1 MSMKTLV
8 RSALLLFILACISVF
23 TIRRFSASGPSAG
36 KQSVQPTAN
45 SPSSSSSDSVPI
57 LPQTK
62 VVAYYFHGHRRCPA
76 CRRVEAV
83 AQEAVH
89 VGFPDSLQ
97 KNVLEWRSVDI
108 EDPANRHY
116 ATDYQ
121 VYWNALV
128 LVKFKDGKQIE
139 FKALEQVW
147 QIQQDDRALKD
158 YVDAEVR
165 AYLGTDGHA

>member
-1 MSMKTLV
+1 MSLKTLV
-8 RSALLLFILACISVF
+8 RSALLLFVVACLSVF
-23 TIRRFSASGPSAG
+23 TIRKFTESDSSAAR
-36 KQSVQPTAN
+36 QRLQQTTN
-45 SPSSSSSDSVPI
+45 SPSFSASDSVPI

-62 VVAYYFHGHRRCPA
+62 AVAYYFHGHRRCPA
-76 CRRVEAV
+76 CRRVEAI

-97 KNVLEWRSVDI
+97 KNVIVWRSVDI

-128 LVKFKDGKQIE
+128 LVKFRDGKQVE

-147 QIQQDDRALKD
+147 QIQQDDRALRD
-158 YVDAEVR
+158 YVEKEVR
-165 AYLGTDGHA
+165 AYLGAEGHA